1 MLHHIGN
8 RDTRKVVYLA
18 TGQDGRQHL
27 MLLRRSQNE
36 QSMMGRFLQCFQKCI
51 ESRRTQHMHLIDNK
65 DLVFSDRRR
74 NAHLVDQGT
83 DVIDRVV
90 GGGIEFMDIIRTL
103 LVEGLAGFAFVTG
116 FPVGSRIQTIDRLG
130 KDTGTR
136 SLAHSTG
143 TAKEVGMSQ
152 LVTLYCI
159 LKCSCQG
166 LLSYHTTK
174 SRRTVFPCRY
184 NIIIHSLLFI
194 DKTKINKIIHYLRE
208 NDVLMSRIKEF
219 YIKYLS
225 WINAYWLV
233 TIVFLIVTFTVG
245 DSSLYKRYTYDE
257 KIRGLEKEIKHY
269 QKEIEINSKKLND
282 LHTDKEGLE
291 RFAREEY
298 FMKRSNED
306 VFIIKD
312 K

>member
-1 MLHHIGN
+1 MRCQASYDILPVKSFAQYIVQDQDGRPDISGKHCIRQPEIIFVIQDVQVIDNSLIGNIPICKTDYLVEDGQRVAHTTIRFLGNHIQGFRFSRHSFAGRYVFQMLHHIGN

-184 NIIIHSLLFI
+184 NIIIHSLLF
-194 DKTKINKIIHYLRE
+194 Y
-208 NDVLMSRIKEF
+208 
-219 YIKYLS
+219 
-225 WINAYWLV
+225 
-233 TIVFLIVTFTVG
+233 
-245 DSSLYKRYTYDE
+245 
-257 KIRGLEKEIKHY
+257 
-269 QKEIEINSKKLND
+269 
-282 LHTDKEGLE
+282 
-291 RFAREEY
+291 
-298 FMKRSNED
+298 
-306 VFIIKD
+306 
-312 K
+312 